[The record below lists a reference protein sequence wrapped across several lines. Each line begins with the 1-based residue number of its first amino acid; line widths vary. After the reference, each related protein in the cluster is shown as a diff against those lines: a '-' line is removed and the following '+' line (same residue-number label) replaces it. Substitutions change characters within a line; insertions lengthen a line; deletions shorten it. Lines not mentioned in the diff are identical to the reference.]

1 MCNISIHDRVGSS
14 IPKAVAVLQRGGLVA
29 FPTETYYGLAVDPEC
44 EAAVSKL
51 FQVKRR
57 QAHKPL
63 LLLIDR
69 SEQLT
74 DLVSMVPEKY
84 LDLMN
89 TYWPGPLTLVF
100 PARENLSRML
110 TGDTGTIGIRISP
123 HPLARELIRTLGKP
137 VTATSANLSGGTPA
151 KTADEVLEMFQEKV
165 DYILDGGAT
174 PAGLCS
180 TVVGLEHGNLIILRE
195 GQLDASLQLAGI
207 VGEARS
213 KGE

>member
-1 MCNISIHDRVGSS
+1 MCNTSTHNRIGSS
-14 IPKAVAVLQRGGLVA
+14 ILQAVDVLQRGGLVA

-44 EAAVSKL
+44 EPAVAKL
-51 FQVKRR
+51 FEVKQR

-69 SEQLT
+69 REQLA
-74 DLVSMVPEKY
+74 DLVFDIPDKY
-84 LDLMN
+84 LDLMDK
-89 TYWPGPLTLVF
+89 YWPGPLTLVF
-100 PARENLSRML
+100 PARENLSRLL

-123 HPLARELIRTLGKP
+123 HPMARELIRRLGKP
-137 VTATSANLSGGTPA
+137 VTATSANVSGGIPA
-151 KTADEVLEMFQEKV
+151 QTAGEVFEMFQEKV

-180 TVVGLEHGNLIILRE
+180 TVVGLEHGNLIILRA
-195 GQLDASLQLAGI
+195 GQLDTALQLAGI
-207 VGEARS
+207 VGEERC

>member
-1 MCNISIHDRVGSS
+1 
-14 IPKAVAVLQRGGLVA
+14 
-29 FPTETYYGLAVDPEC
+29 
-44 EAAVSKL
+44 
-51 FQVKRR
+51 
-57 QAHKPL
+57 
-63 LLLIDR
+63 
-69 SEQLT
+69 
-74 DLVSMVPEKY
+74 
-84 LDLMN
+84 
-89 TYWPGPLTLVF
+89 
-100 PARENLSRML
+100 ML